1 MLFQSV
7 LGNQFLFKIEADG
20 SYSPGPGVI
29 ATLLKSTTAPITY
42 TLTDTQQAIF
52 KFDENG
58 RLILREDAQGHAFD
72 YDYDAQGK
80 LVTVSS
86 DNGARFIQISY
97 DPQGRIDSVSNHAN
111 QVVSY
116 TYDAAGDLVSATDV
130 LGQTWAYLYDSEH
143 HMTQATDP
151 AGKET
156 VKTEYDEQGRA
167 NRQFDGEGNLIVSII
182 YNSDGST
189 SVYNALGQKNEHQYN
204 EHNLATETVDP
215 LGRMET
221 RTFDPNFRPTEITN
235 DSNQTLE
242 MIWSAD
248 GVNLLS
254 KTDPAGNETTYMY
267 DSLHNLTSTT
277 DARNF
282 TTNYTY
288 NGKLLM
294 GSEDPLGGETT
305 YTYTPEG
312 FLESVT
318 DLSGRVTSYEYDTF
332 GQRISMTDPSDNTWE
347 YTYDSLGRLIDTTD
361 PRERVTHN
369 EYNAA
374 GQLIRVTQNYD
385 PNRPQNG
392 ENVYNIVTV
401 YEYDARGNQISVTDT
416 YDRTTQYVYDD
427 ADRLIQTIDPAGSAT
442 TNAYDTSGRL
452 ISTTDPLGNTTE
464 YEYDAAGRLIKTI
477 NALGFHSGATTFNVS
492 NNTSTVTDM
501 LGRATVFHYDELGRV
516 VEVVDPLTQSTTIT
530 YDENGNV
537 IARTDQLGRTTQY
550 QYDELNRLIRT
561 IDPNGGITETVYD
574 PVTGYR
580 ITTIDP
586 LGNQTTYIYD
596 DAGRLTATTD
606 PLNRTTQTVY
616 DVYGRRIA
624 TIDAEERET
633 SYTYDLLDR
642 VIAVTDADGNT
653 TNTTYDALG
662 NVLSRADANGNTT
675 TTTYDDLY
683 RPQVIT
689 DANGNQTTNTY
700 DAAGNLIA
708 VTDALGHTTNYTY
721 DELNRRKSV
730 SDPDGN
736 TTEWFY
742 DSFGNVFEVEDANN
756 VVTHYLYDALNRQT
770 AVILN
775 YQPGVQADADTNVR
789 YEFVYNAVGNRISV
803 KDPNDN
809 VTAYGYDPLNRV
821 IQKTDPLDN
830 TWLYAYD
837 LAGNRISST
846 DAKDQTIG
854 YTYDDAGQLIIIDYP
869 GTEPDVTFT
878 YDLNGQRIGMTD
890 GLGATT
896 WTYDNLNRLISVTD
910 ANGNTIGYGYD
921 AVGNRIALTYPD
933 NKTVSYAYD
942 DVNQLTGVTGWDNQS
957 IGYGYDDAGR
967 LTSVS
972 RPNGIESQYS
982 YDNAGRLI
990 GLDHALG
997 VEPLASYDYLYD
1009 AAGNRIQA
1017 IENVNQPELP
1027 PTPTPTSTNTP
1038 TETPTS
1044 SSTPTQTSTPTSTS
1058 TSTLTP
1064 SPSVSDTPSATATQ
1078 PTPTGEGSLTPTAT
1092 QSSNTLVLQPNAS
1105 SGMDTFMMNVNPTTN
1120 FGTVNEMGVGE
1131 ANNSLNTVARSLI
1144 KFDLS
1149 SIPSNAVITSVT
1161 LSLWTNADYSSN
1173 GRTIRVFR
1181 LKVPFNETQATW
1193 NIRAS
1198 GSNWQTAGASGAND
1212 RESVSIGSVQ
1222 ILANEPLNT
1231 EKQIALDA
1239 VKIQELINGAFTNN
1253 GFIIIADTE
1262 INDGFTYKTSDHATA
1277 SQRPK
1282 LVVQYAL
1289 PSATN
1294 TPTVAP
1300 TPTVTYTPTIPLTP
1314 TITNTPTNTLSPT
1327 QTFTPTATNSS
1338 GFPSTSVLD
1347 NFNRA
1352 NGPVGSNWQGNTGG
1366 YSIVSNQLDVTG
1378 SSHMAWTGGPYGADQ
1393 EVYVTF
1399 VNVDPDGG
1407 EQDLLLKSHSVG
1419 GDTNVLEVWYN
1430 ATDDVVKVVTHASS
1444 QGWVEHGA
1452 PIPVTFNN
1460 GDQFGARA
1468 FADGTVEVYKNDAL
1482 IGTRNV
1488 SSWPYYDEGGLIG
1501 LWFIDATDAILDNF
1515 GGGTITAGPAPTFTP
1530 LPQTPFGGTA
1540 RTIPGIIQAED
1551 FDNGGEGVA
1560 YHETTLQNQGGEYRT
1575 DEMVDI
1581 EVAWDPTGGYNVFW
1595 AEAGE
1600 WLEYTVNVTTSGTYS
1615 LDLRLANPDPG
1626 GMLHVEVDGVNVTGS
1641 VAVPQT
1647 EHWHAWQTVTVNG
1660 ISLAA
1665 GEHIVRLAF
1674 DTNSSNG
1681 WVGNINYMTFSQT
1694 GSMTLP
1700 QLAGNFAPVSFKLP
1714 APAQQTSSLIIDY
1727 AYDPLNRLTSANYSD
1742 GRNFAYTYDASG
1754 NVLELEQNLGPGTI
1768 ITAYTYDEANQLNTA
1783 QQGSTTWQYTYDA
1796 NGSLISDGVK
1806 NYTYDSANRLIE
1818 VSDQSITTTLS
1829 YNGLSQRLSMDA
1841 AGVIAQYVMDGDT
1854 PLTAESGGNTTF
1866 YSYGLG
1872 PIGEKT
1878 NTWNFALPDG
1888 LNTPRQL
1895 TDIQGDVTLSTRYTP
1910 WGGALDLYGTGNFTY
1925 GYLGGIL
1932 DGATNLIYVGNGQY
1946 YDPSTGRFLT
1956 RNVNPD
1962 STNPY
1967 VPWNPIGAILGPLG
1981 LIALVFGRKRM
1992 RGKWDT
1998 VIVLVLLGITVGI
2011 GVVACAPAPTPP
2023 AGSANTVPP
2032 AMPVQNQTPVPT
2044 EPGTIPFFPT
2054 GTPTAP
2060 IETPIPIPCPTPIF
2074 TGTPTFN
2081 LEPWKMDWGYE
2092 EETGSLGYDSTSNS
2106 ILQWGTDN
2114 SEPARQKKAEK
2125 VHEWICKSGG
2135 FWGPGCPDEITLA
2148 AWILF
2153 EEGGVL
2159 SAPDQKNMSGGIY
2172 YRFSRWGF
2180 NSFSLRAYTA
2190 FLNPVRDDVFDERDW
2205 RSLTAPG
2212 VDMSGYKQITNETY
2226 SIPYKGPRDLRGKYL
2241 YWFDQSE
2248 MDKVNV
2254 TEPDL
2259 KPFGEY
2265 TRTTRVDG
2273 LPFYFT
2279 GIPNVFKCGTQG
2291 GSACEVQP

>member
-1 MLFQSV
+1 
-7 LGNQFLFKIEADG
+7 
-20 SYSPGPGVI
+20 
-29 ATLLKSTTAPITY
+29 
-42 TLTDTQQAIF
+42 
-52 KFDENG
+52 
-58 RLILREDAQGHAFD
+58 
-72 YDYDAQGK
+72 
-80 LVTVSS
+80 
-86 DNGARFIQISY
+86 
-97 DPQGRIDSVSNHAN
+97 
-111 QVVSY
+111 
-116 TYDAAGDLVSATDV
+116 
-130 LGQTWAYLYDSEH
+130 
-143 HMTQATDP
+143 
-151 AGKET
+151 
-156 VKTEYDEQGRA
+156 
-167 NRQFDGEGNLIVSII
+167 
-182 YNSDGST
+182 
-189 SVYNALGQKNEHQYN
+189 
-204 EHNLATETVDP
+204 
-215 LGRMET
+215 
-221 RTFDPNFRPTEITN
+221 
-235 DSNQTLE
+235 
-242 MIWSAD
+242 
-248 GVNLLS
+248 
-254 KTDPAGNETTYMY
+254 
-267 DSLHNLTSTT
+267 
-277 DARNF
+277 
-282 TTNYTY
+282 
-288 NGKLLM
+288 
-294 GSEDPLGGETT
+294 
-305 YTYTPEG
+305 
-312 FLESVT
+312 
-318 DLSGRVTSYEYDTF
+318 
-332 GQRISMTDPSDNTWE
+332 
-347 YTYDSLGRLIDTTD
+347 
-361 PRERVTHN
+361 
-369 EYNAA
+369 
-374 GQLIRVTQNYD
+374 
-385 PNRPQNG
+385 
-392 ENVYNIVTV
+392 
-401 YEYDARGNQISVTDT
+401 
-416 YDRTTQYVYDD
+416 
-427 ADRLIQTIDPAGSAT
+427 
-442 TNAYDTSGRL
+442 
-452 ISTTDPLGNTTE
+452 
-464 YEYDAAGRLIKTI
+464 
-477 NALGFHSGATTFNVS
+477 
-492 NNTSTVTDM
+492 
-501 LGRATVFHYDELGRV
+501 
-516 VEVVDPLTQSTTIT
+516 
-530 YDENGNV
+530 
-537 IARTDQLGRTTQY
+537 
-550 QYDELNRLIRT
+550 
-561 IDPNGGITETVYD
+561 
-574 PVTGYR
+574 
-580 ITTIDP
+580 
-586 LGNQTTYIYD
+586 
-596 DAGRLTATTD
+596 
-606 PLNRTTQTVY
+606 
-616 DVYGRRIA
+616 
-624 TIDAEERET
+624 
-633 SYTYDLLDR
+633 
-642 VIAVTDADGNT
+642 
-653 TNTTYDALG
+653 
-662 NVLSRADANGNTT
+662 
-675 TTTYDDLY
+675 
-683 RPQVIT
+683 
-689 DANGNQTTNTY
+689 
-700 DAAGNLIA
+700 
-708 VTDALGHTTNYTY
+708 
-721 DELNRRKSV
+721 
-730 SDPDGN
+730 
-736 TTEWFY
+736 
-742 DSFGNVFEVEDANN
+742 
-756 VVTHYLYDALNRQT
+756 
-770 AVILN
+770 
-775 YQPGVQADADTNVR
+775 
-789 YEFVYNAVGNRISV
+789 
-803 KDPNDN
+803 
-809 VTAYGYDPLNRV
+809 
-821 IQKTDPLDN
+821 
-830 TWLYAYD
+830 
-837 LAGNRISST
+837 
-846 DAKDQTIG
+846 
-854 YTYDDAGQLIIIDYP
+854 
-869 GTEPDVTFT
+869 VTFT

-1239 VKIQELINGAFTNN
+1239 VKIQELINGTFANN

-1327 QTFTPTATNSS
+1327 QTFTPTATSSS

-1468 FADGTVEVYKNDAL
+1468 FADGTVEVYKNGAL

-2180 NSFSLRAYTA
+2180 NSFSLSAYTA